1 MASEQPGLSELEVLP
16 LYRVARVPIYVTRLR
31 SRLFLLALV
40 AIDIVFIVAHLVA
53 TLPEVRALA
62 PGGVPANL
70 DIGLV
75 ANLPWAWSLLK
86 LVVGAALTA
95 LMVRAHPVDRR
106 PGLFWRLAAVVLA
119 ALTLAEAAQ
128 LHILWAAGGAPLI
141 FGVEAPQLYGLLSRL
156 LPLEL
161 IVLAGIAVSARRSPG
176 AIGAF
181 VLAGLLFV
189 VSEGP
194 IPASIIEAVGGVF
207 TVDTLATAWR
217 GGIDA
222 LGISFLVAAIAF
234 AICDCQAVSVRYVYH
249 GG

>member
-1 MASEQPGLSELEVLP
+1 MASEQPGLSELEALP

-53 TLPEVRALA
+53 TLPEVRVVA
-62 PGGVPANL
+62 PDGVPANL

-86 LVVGAALTA
+86 LVVGAALAA
-95 LMVRAHPVDRR
+95 LMVTAHPVDRR
-106 PGLFWRLAAVVLA
+106 PGLFWRSAAVVLA
-119 ALTLAEAAQ
+119 ALTLAEVAQ
-128 LHILWAAGGAPLI
+128 LHVLWAAGVAPLI
-141 FGVEAPQLYGLLSRL
+141 FGIEAPQLYGLLGRL

-161 IVLAGIAVSARRSPG
+161 IVLAGIVVSARRSLG

-189 VSEGP
+189 VSESP
-194 IPASIIEAVGGVF
+194 IPASIIEAIDDAF
-207 TVDTLATAWR
+207 AADTLATAWR
-217 GGIDA
+217 GGIDSF
-222 LGISFLVAAIAF
+222 GISFLLAAIAF
-234 AICDCQAVSVRYVYH
+234 AMRDCQAVSVRYVYR